1 MGPAPGALPDVGAR
15 CHAARVPRDDDAE
28 DLLSEHPDAVA
39 ATAQRLREVLLDA
52 HPQLEERV
60 RRGWHSIN
68 YRDPVAGF
76 VCALFPTADRVQ
88 LVFEHGA
95 RLPDPERRLSGSGR
109 QVRALDLTAPD
120 QVDAEVVGTFLDHA
134 VELGAALRAR

>member
-1 MGPAPGALPDVGAR
+1 M
-15 CHAARVPRDDDAE
+15 PRDDDAD

-39 ATAQRLREVLLDA
+39 ATAQRLRAVLLDA

-76 VCALFPTADRVQ
+76 VCAVFPTADRVQ

-95 RLPDPERRLSGSGR
+95 RLPDPDRRLSGTGR

>member
-1 MGPAPGALPDVGAR
+1 M
-15 CHAARVPRDDDAE
+15 PRDPDADE
-28 DLLSEHPDAVA
+28 LLGEHPGGVA
-39 ATAQRLREVLLDA
+39 ATAQRLRTVLLDA

-76 VCALFPTADRVQ
+76 VCALFPGAERVQ

-95 RLPDPERRLSGSGR
+95 RLPDPAGRLTGTGR
-109 QVRALDLTAPD
+109 QVRALEFTAPD
-120 QVDAEVVGTFLDHA
+120 EVEPAVVVPFLDHA
-134 VELGAALRAR
+134 VELGAGLRAG

>member
-1 MGPAPGALPDVGAR
+1 MPRDPGAD
-15 CHAARVPRDDDAE
+15 E
-28 DLLSEHPDAVA
+28 LLSEHPDAVTT
-39 ATAQRLREVLLDA
+39 TAQRLRAVLLDA

-76 VCALFPTADRVQ
+76 VCAVFPTADRVQ

-95 RLPDPERRLSGSGR
+95 RLPDPHGLLTGDGR
-109 QVRALDLTAPD
+109 QVRVIDFRSKDDVDPAVVTEYLDLA
-120 QVDAEVVGTFLDHA
+120 VAVG
-134 VELGAALRAR
+134 GARRAR

>member
-1 MGPAPGALPDVGAR
+1 
-15 CHAARVPRDDDAE
+15 VPRDDDAE
-28 DLLSEHPDAVA
+28 DLLSEHPDVVA
-39 ATAQRLREVLLDA
+39 ATAQRLRAVLLDA

-76 VCALFPTADRVQ
+76 VCAVFPTADRVQ
-88 LVFEHGA
+88 LAFEHGA
-95 RLPDPERRLSGSGR
+95 RLPDPDRRLSGSGR
-109 QVRALDLTAPD
+109 QVRSLEVTAPD
-120 QVDAEVVGTFLDHA
+120 EVDPEVVGTFLDHA

>member
-1 MGPAPGALPDVGAR
+1 
-15 CHAARVPRDDDAE
+15 VPTDPEAD
-28 DLLSEHPDAVA
+28 DLLSEHPEAVV
-39 ATAQRLREVLLDA
+39 ATAQRLRTVLLEA

-76 VCALFPTADRVQ
+76 VCAVFPTADRVQ

-95 RLPDPERRLSGSGR
+95 RLPDPEGRLSGTGK
-109 QVRALDLTAPD
+109 QVRTLDLTAPEE
-120 QVDAEVVGTFLDHA
+120 VDAAVVATFLDHA
-134 VELGAALRAR
+134 VELGAALRSR

>member
-1 MGPAPGALPDVGAR
+1 M
-15 CHAARVPRDDDAE
+15 PRDDDAE
-28 DLLSEHPDAVA
+28 DLLSEHPDVVA
-39 ATAQRLREVLLDA
+39 ATAQRLRAVLLDA

-76 VCALFPTADRVQ
+76 VCAVFPTADRVQ
-88 LVFEHGA
+88 LAFEHGA
-95 RLPDPERRLSGSGR
+95 RLPDPDRRLSGSGR
-109 QVRALDLTAPD
+109 QVRSLEVTAPD
-120 QVDAEVVGTFLDHA
+120 EVDPEVVGTFLDHA

>member
-1 MGPAPGALPDVGAR
+1 M
-15 CHAARVPRDDDAE
+15 PRDDDVD
-28 DLLSEHPDAVA
+28 DLLSEHPETVA
-39 ATAQRLREVLLDA
+39 ATAQRLRTVLLDA

-76 VCALFPTADRVQ
+76 VCAVFPTADRGQ

-95 RLPDPERRLSGSGR
+95 RLPDPQRRLSGRGR
-109 QVRALDLTAPD
+109 QVRALEVTAPD
-120 QVDAEVVGTFLDHA
+120 EVDPEVVGTFLDHA

>member
-1 MGPAPGALPDVGAR
+1 M
-15 CHAARVPRDDDAE
+15 PRDDDAD

-39 ATAQRLREVLLDA
+39 ATAQRLRAVLLDA
-52 HPQLEERV
+52 HPQLDERV

-95 RLPDPERRLSGSGR
+95 RLPDPERRLSGTGR
-109 QVRALDLTAPD
+109 QVRALDLTTPD
-120 QVDAEVVGTFLDHA
+120 QVDAEVIGTFLDHA

>member
-1 MGPAPGALPDVGAR
+1 
-15 CHAARVPRDDDAE
+15 VPRDPGADE
-28 DLLSEHPDAVA
+28 LLSEHPDAVTT
-39 ATAQRLREVLLDA
+39 TAQRLRAVLLDA

-76 VCALFPTADRVQ
+76 VCAVFPTADRVQ

-95 RLPDPERRLSGSGR
+95 RLPDPDRRLSGSGR
-109 QVRALDLTAPD
+109 QVRSLEVTAPD
-120 QVDAEVVGTFLDHA
+120 EVDPEVVGTFLDHA
-134 VELGAALRAR
+134 VELGAALCAR

>member
-1 MGPAPGALPDVGAR
+1 M
-15 CHAARVPRDDDAE
+15 PRDPEAD
-28 DLLSEHPDAVA
+28 DLLSEHPEAVA
-39 ATAQRLREVLLDA
+39 ATAQRLRAVLLDA

-76 VCALFPTADRVQ
+76 VCAVFPAADRVQ

-95 RLPDPERRLSGSGR
+95 RLPDPERRLTGTGR
-109 QVRALDLTAPD
+109 QIRALDLRTADDVEP
-120 QVDAEVVGTFLDHA
+120 EVVRALLDHA
-134 VELGAALRAR
+134 VELGAGLRGR

>member
-1 MGPAPGALPDVGAR
+1 M
-15 CHAARVPRDDDAE
+15 
-28 DLLSEHPDAVA
+28 
-39 ATAQRLREVLLDA
+39 
-52 HPQLEERV
+52 

-95 RLPDPERRLSGSGR
+95 RLPDPERRLSGTGR

-134 VELGAALRAR
+134 VELGAPLHAR

>member
-1 MGPAPGALPDVGAR
+1 M
-15 CHAARVPRDDDAE
+15 PRDDDAE

-39 ATAQRLREVLLDA
+39 ATAQRLRAVLLDA

-95 RLPDPERRLSGSGR
+95 RLPDPDGRLTGTGR
-109 QVRALDLTAPD
+109 QVRALEFRTPD
-120 QVDAEVVGTFLDHA
+120 EVDPAVVVPFLDHA
-134 VELGAALRAR
+134 VELGAGLRAH

>member
-1 MGPAPGALPDVGAR
+1 M
-15 CHAARVPRDDDAE
+15 PRDDDAE

-39 ATAQRLREVLLDA
+39 ATAQRLRAVLLEA

-95 RLPDPERRLSGSGR
+95 RLPDPERRLSGTGR
-109 QVRALDLTAPD
+109 QVRALDLTAPE
-120 QVDAEVVGTFLDHA
+120 QVDAEIVGTFLDHA
-134 VELGAALRAR
+134 VELGAGLRAR

>member
-1 MGPAPGALPDVGAR
+1 MSVPGGRAD
-15 CHAARVPRDDDAE
+15 RVPTDPEAD
-28 DLLSEHPDAVA
+28 DLLSEHPEVVA
-39 ATAQRLREVLLDA
+39 ATAQRLRTALLEA

-76 VCALFPTADRVQ
+76 VCAVFPTADRVQ

-95 RLPDPERRLSGSGR
+95 RLPDPEGRLSGTGK
-109 QVRALDLTAPD
+109 QVRTLDLTAPE
-120 QVDAEVVGTFLDHA
+120 EVEAAVVVPFLDHA
-134 VELGAALRAR
+134 VELGAALRSR

>member
-1 MGPAPGALPDVGAR
+1 
-15 CHAARVPRDDDAE
+15 VPRDDDAE

>member
-1 MGPAPGALPDVGAR
+1 M
-15 CHAARVPRDDDAE
+15 PRDDDAE

-76 VCALFPTADRVQ
+76 VCAVFPTADRVQ